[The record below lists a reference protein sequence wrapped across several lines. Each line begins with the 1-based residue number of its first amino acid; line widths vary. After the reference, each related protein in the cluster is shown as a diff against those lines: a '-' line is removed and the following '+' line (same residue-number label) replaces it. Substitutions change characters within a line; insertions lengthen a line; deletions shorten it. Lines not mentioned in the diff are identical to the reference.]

1 MSNTAQWLGYTSAV
15 LTTSSFF
22 PQALKTIRTNNTEAI
37 SLRMY
42 LLFSLGVS
50 GWAIYGLINQD
61 GPVFWANVVTLPA
74 ILVVLERKVRAVVA
88 ASSCK
93 REQQGKEG

>member
-1 MSNTAQWLGYTSAV
+1 
-15 LTTSSFF
+15 
-22 PQALKTIRTNNTEAI
+22 
-37 SLRMY
+37 MY

-93 REQQGKEG
+93 REQ

>member
-1 MSNTAQWLGYTSAV
+1 
-15 LTTSSFF
+15 
-22 PQALKTIRTNNTEAI
+22 
-37 SLRMY
+37 MY

-50 GWAIYGLINQD
+50 GWTIYGLINQD

-93 REQQGKEG
+93 REQ

>member
-1 MSNTAQWLGYTSAV
+1 M

-22 PQALKTIRTNNTEAI
+22 PQALKTIRTDQTEAI

-50 GWAIYGLINQD
+50 GWGLYGLLKQD
-61 GPVFWANVVTLPA
+61 WPVFWANVVTLPA
-74 ILVVLERKVRAVVA
+74 ILAVLDRKLRAVFK
-88 ASSCK
+88 SSG
-93 REQQGKEG
+93 RQ